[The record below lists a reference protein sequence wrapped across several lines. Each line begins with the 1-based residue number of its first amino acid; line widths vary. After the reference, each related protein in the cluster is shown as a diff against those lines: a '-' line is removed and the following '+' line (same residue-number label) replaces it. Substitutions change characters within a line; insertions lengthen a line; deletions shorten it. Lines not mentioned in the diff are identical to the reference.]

1 MRRTMNIGNR
11 NTYNVIL
18 AKPALESFIPG
29 ASIQFKNVSLK
40 ADLHNW
46 ISARSRPLLNWS
58 LISNNMTVQI
68 LTQKFLS
75 PKHLILHELSYVRF
89 FQELVYFEK

>member
-29 ASIQFKNVSLK
+29 ASIQFKNVPLK
-40 ADLHNW
+40 ADLYNW
-46 ISARSRPLLNWS
+46 IPAFAGMTAEELNVGWAKRSVPIRNDS
-58 LISNNMTVQI
+58 
-68 LTQKFLS
+68 
-75 PKHLILHELSYVRF
+75 
-89 FQELVYFEK
+89 